1 MSEKPIN
8 HKLFS
13 SGCFGTI
20 KGSGKDVNEDFAIFY
35 EKEPEGSV
43 GAGNL
48 YVVADGVS
56 GTVRPEVSATF
67 IGKKVLFDYFR
78 SREYAEAN
86 KIAIAIRNANHELYH
101 YAQAQHQD
109 MQSVVAAVSVVEGRA
124 VIGTIGNCSV
134 FILRAGVAYKMTE
147 EAAPDANDSEPPVT
161 TLGDSDEIIV
171 DILDAIELKAGD
183 VMIIC
188 SDGMV
193 EYAGKREFIE
203 AALAETPKEI
213 CGRLLDDLR
222 ERGTSVDVTAMVVK
236 IYDENTILSV
246 VRQAGTT
253 PQPVEVAQVAQD
265 IKYTRT
271 AQAAAAASTE
281 EKEQRQGKGTKFR
294 ILSAVLAAMM
304 LLGLI
309 YFIGDSRLGWK
320 IFAPRETATPTIDAV
335 QATLSSIHATNEA
348 ERIIQLSWTP
358 TATLVPSDTPTMT
371 PVPPTETPA
380 ITDTPVATP
389 IPLDQLT
396 EKLATRTSE
405 KDGAEMVYVPEGVFL
420 LGSEDGATN
429 ADGDEMPQITVSLAG
444 FWIDKTEVTN
454 KQYLQCVREGACNT
468 NGQLILENPQYEMHP
483 VMSVTIE
490 EAQAYCAW
498 AGRRLPTEF
507 EWEKAARGTDGR
519 IYPWGDEDPT
529 ASNNLAN
536 TYANETVEGKQA
548 DPFGLYEVGSFPD
561 GASPYGVLDMAGNVW
576 EWTSSRYQLDTYVR
590 LSQLADADGVVIN
603 PEELAE
609 GDGYVKRGGSAS
621 EGNTAFLRSTQR
633 WGDAVYRNSFL
644 GFRCAMSDD

>member
-8 HKLFS
+8 HKLYS

-48 YVVADGVS
+48 YVLTDGVS
-56 GTVRPEVSATF
+56 GTARPEVSATF

-109 MQSVVAAVSVVEGRA
+109 MQTVVAAVSIVDGRA
-124 VIGTIGNCSV
+124 VIGTIGDCSV
-134 FILRAGVAYKMTE
+134 FILRAGVAYRMTE
-147 EAAPDANDSEPPVT
+147 EMAPDANDPEAPVT
-161 TLGDSDEIIV
+161 TLGDSEDIIV

-193 EYAGKREFIE
+193 GYAGKREFLE

-213 CGRLLDDLR
+213 CARLLDDLR
-222 ERGTSVDVTAMVVK
+222 ERGTTVDVTAMVVK

-253 PQPVEVAQVAQD
+253 PRPVEVSDVAQD
-265 IKYTRT
+265 IKYTKT
-271 AQAAAAASTE
+271 AQSAASAPAE
-281 EKEQRQGKGTKFR
+281 EKNQPQGKSVTLRVLG
-294 ILSAVLAAMM
+294 AVLAAVI

-309 YFIGDSRLGWK
+309 YFIGDSRLGWNV
-320 IFAPRETATPTIDAV
+320 FAPRETATPTIDPV
-335 QATLSSIHATNEA
+335 QATLSSIHATTEA

-358 TATLVPSDTPTMT
+358 TATTVPSETPTMT

-380 ITDTPVATP
+380 MTETPTLTP
-389 IPLDQLT
+389 IPIDPITSQ
-396 EKLATRTSE
+396 LATRTSE
-405 KDGAEMVYVPEGVFL
+405 KDGAEMVYVPAGAFL
-420 LGSEDGATN
+420 LGSDEEDTK
-429 ADGDEMPQITVSLAG
+429 ADGDEMPQISVNLAG

-454 KQYLQCVREGACNT
+454 KQYLQCVRDGACST
-468 NGQLILENPQYEMHP
+468 TGQPILENSEYELHP

-490 EAQAYCAW
+490 DAQAYCAW

-507 EWEKAARGTDGR
+507 EWEKAARGVDGR
-519 IYPWGDEDPT
+519 IYPWGDEEPNAT
-529 ASNNLAN
+529 NNYAN
-536 TYANETVEGKQA
+536 TSANETVAGKQA
-548 DPFGLYEVGSFPD
+548 DPFGLYEVGSFPK
-561 GASPYGVLDMAGNVW
+561 GASPYGAVDMAGNVW

-590 LSQLADADGVVIN
+590 LSQLADADGIVVN
-603 PEELAE
+603 PEELSA

-621 EGNTAFLRSTQR
+621 EGSVAFLRSAQR
-633 WGDAVYRNSFL
+633 WGDAVYRNAFL